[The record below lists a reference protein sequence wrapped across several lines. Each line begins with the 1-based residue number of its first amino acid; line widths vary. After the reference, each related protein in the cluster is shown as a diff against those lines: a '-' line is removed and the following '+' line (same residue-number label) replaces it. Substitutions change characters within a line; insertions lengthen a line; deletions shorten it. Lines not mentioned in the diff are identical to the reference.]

1 MRDYR
6 ISRVLPQSPKPSNL
20 DFAFMS
26 ETNSPAPGT
35 VDQYPH
41 KGKGIAYAAGAFG
54 WWAFIVP
61 SYFKLLSVHHA
72 NPLEILAQRILFGIP
87 ILLLMLFLSKQMGV
101 FVKAAT
107 SWASLKV
114 LIPSTILIAINWY
127 FFIYAV
133 STDRLSHA
141 SLGYYI
147 NPLFSIALGFLFLG
161 ERPRPVQW
169 GAIALAG
176 TAVIVMAYA
185 ELSYTVPMI
194 TNELGEL
201 VPDPTAPESKGFP
214 WLSLL
219 LPASFGTYGLLRK
232 QANVGPSVG
241 LTFEM
246 LLLLPLCIGL
256 VIWLGSS
263 DKSIFFA
270 SETPDWVS
278 WVMLLGGIVTIVPL
292 ICFTNAVRLLPLST
306 VGLLQYTAPTG
317 QLLLSAVF
325 FGETFT
331 PLKFSAFAIIWL
343 AVGIYSWDMIRGH
356 RASRAAIKTEML
368 E

>member
-1 MRDYR
+1 M
-6 ISRVLPQSPKPSNL
+6 PENPKPI
-20 DFAFMS
+20 
-26 ETNSPAPGT
+26 SPEE
-35 VDQYPH
+35 QYPD
-41 KGKGIAYAAGAFG
+41 KGKGIAFAAGAFG

-61 SYFKLLSVHHA
+61 SYFKLLSVHDA
-72 NPLEILAQRILFGIP
+72 NPLEILSQRVLFGIP
-87 ILLLMLFLSKQMGV
+87 LLLLMLAFTKQLGAFMQ
-101 FVKAAT
+101 AAT
-107 SWASLKV
+107 RCATLYV
-114 LIPSTILIAINWY
+114 LVPSTILIAINWF

-169 GAIALAG
+169 GSIVLAC
-176 TAVIVMAYA
+176 TAVLVMGYA
-185 ELSYTVPMI
+185 EL
-194 TNELGEL
+194 N
-201 VPDPTAPESKGFP
+201 AAESKGFP

-232 QANVGPSVG
+232 RASVGPSVG

-246 LLLLPLCIGL
+246 MLMLPLCVGL
-256 VIWLGSS
+256 VIWLGRT
-263 DKSIFFA
+263 DQGIFFA
-270 SETPDWVS
+270 SETPMWIS
-278 WVMLLGGIVTIVPL
+278 LVMLLGGVVTIVPL
-292 ICFTNAVRLLPLST
+292 ICFTNAVKLLPLST

-317 QLLLSAVF
+317 QLLLSVVF
-325 FGETFT
+325 FKENFT
-331 PLKFSAFAIIWL
+331 PLKAVAFGIIWL

-356 RASRAAIKTEML
+356 RQARAAARTELL

>member
-1 MRDYR
+1 MSDAP
-6 ISRVLPQSPKPSNL
+6 LTPKP
-20 DFAFMS
+20 D
-26 ETNSPAPGT
+26 T
-35 VDQYPH
+35 QYPD
-41 KGKGIAYAAGAFG
+41 KGKGIAYAACAFG

-61 SYFKLLSVHHA
+61 SYFKVLSVHHA
-72 NPLEILAQRILFGIP
+72 NPFEILAQRILFGIP
-87 ILLLMLFLSKQMGV
+87 VLLLMLALNKKFGEFM
-101 FVKAAT
+101 KAAT
-107 SWASLKV
+107 QWASLKV

-133 STDRLSHA
+133 STERLSHA

-169 GAIALAG
+169 RAIALAF

-185 ELSYTVPMI
+185 ELRYEVPMI
-194 TNELGEL
+194 LNELGESI
-201 VPDPTAPESKGFP
+201 PDPDAPAPKGFP

-219 LPASFGTYGLLRK
+219 LPASFGLYGLLRK
-232 QANVGPSVG
+232 QAKVGPSVG

-246 LLLLPLCIGL
+246 MLLMPLCVGL
-256 VIWLGSS
+256 VIWLSRSEQG
-263 DKSIFFA
+263 IFFA
-270 SETPDWVS
+270 SETPVWIS
-278 WVMLLGGIVTIVPL
+278 WIMLLGGVITIVPL

-317 QLLLSAVF
+317 QLLLSVVF
-325 FGETFT
+325 FGENFT
-331 PLKFSAFAIIWL
+331 PLKFAAFAIIWV

-356 RASRAAIKTEML
+356 REAKAARTELL

>member
-1 MRDYR
+1 M
-6 ISRVLPQSPKPSNL
+6 PESPPP
-20 DFAFMS
+20 
-26 ETNSPAPGT
+26 NSP
-35 VDQYPH
+35 VEQYPH

-54 WWAFIVP
+54 WWAVIVP

-72 NPLEILAQRILFGIP
+72 NPFEILAQRVLFGIP
-87 ILLLMLFLSKQMGV
+87 ILLLMLMLSRQMGV
-101 FVKAAT
+101 FLKAAT

-114 LIPSTILIAINWY
+114 LIPSTGLIAINWY

-133 STDRLSHA
+133 STERLSHA

-176 TAVIVMAYA
+176 TAVLVMAYA
-185 ELSYTVPMI
+185 EL
-194 TNELGEL
+194 
-201 VPDPTAPESKGFP
+201 TATDSLGFP
-214 WLSLL
+214 WLSVL

-232 QANVGPSVG
+232 RANVGPSVG
-241 LTFEM
+241 LAFEMM
-246 LLLLPLCIGL
+246 LLLPVCLGL
-256 VIWLGSS
+256 VIWLNSTDTG
-263 DKSIFFA
+263 IFFA
-270 SETPDWVS
+270 PDTKLWIS
-278 WVMLLGGIVTIVPL
+278 LIMLLGGIVTIVPL

-317 QLLLSAVF
+317 QLLLSVVF
-325 FGETFT
+325 FGEHFT
-331 PLKFSAFAIIWL
+331 PLKFAAFAIIWL

-356 RASRAAIKTEML
+356 RQARAAARTELL

>member
-1 MRDYR
+1 M
-6 ISRVLPQSPKPSNL
+6 PESPDL
-20 DFAFMS
+20 IS
-26 ETNSPAPGT
+26 ETT
-35 VDQYPH
+35 EQYPH

-54 WWAFIVP
+54 WWAFVVP
-61 SYFKLLSVHHA
+61 TYFKLLSTHDA
-72 NPLEILAQRILFGIP
+72 LPLEILAQRVIFGIP
-87 ILLLMLFLSKQMGV
+87 IMLIMLAFSKQMGA
-101 FVKAAT
+101 FLKAAT
-107 SWASLKV
+107 TWTSLKI
-114 LIPSTILIAINWY
+114 LIPSTGLIAINWY

-147 NPLFSIALGFLFLG
+147 NPLVSIALAYLFLG

-169 GAIALAG
+169 GAIAFASM
-176 TAVIVMAYA
+176 AVVVMAYA
-185 ELSYTVPMI
+185 ELSYSVPMI

-201 VPDPTAPESKGFP
+201 IPDPNAPASKGFP

-232 QANVGPSVG
+232 KANVGASVG

-256 VIWLGSS
+256 LIWLNAG
-263 DKSIFFA
+263 DKGIFFA
-270 SETPDWVS
+270 PETKLWIS
-278 WVMLLGGIVTIVPL
+278 LFMLLGGIVTIVPL
-292 ICFTNAVRLLPLST
+292 ICFTNSVRLLPLST

-317 QLLLSAVF
+317 QLLLAAVF
-325 FGETFT
+325 FGESFS
-331 PLKFSAFAIIWL
+331 PLKFSAFAIIWV
-343 AVGIYSWDMIRGH
+343 AIGIYSWDMLRGH
-356 RASRAAIKTEML
+356 REMQAAKIEML

>member
-1 MRDYR
+1 MA
-6 ISRVLPQSPKPSNL
+6 SQPPPPQL
-20 DFAFMS
+20 D
-26 ETNSPAPGT
+26 E
-35 VDQYPH
+35 QYPD
-41 KGKGIAYAAGAFG
+41 KGKGIMYAAGAFG

-61 SYFKLLSVHHA
+61 SYFKLLSVHDA
-72 NPLEILAQRILFGIP
+72 NPFEILAQRVLFGIP
-87 ILLLMLFLSKQMGV
+87 IMIVILALSRQMGA
-101 FVKAAT
+101 FTKASM
-107 SWASLKV
+107 SWASLKILV
-114 LIPSTILIAINWY
+114 PSTGLIAINWF

-147 NPLFSIALGFLFLG
+147 NPLFSIALGYLFLG

-169 GAIALAG
+169 GAIGLAA

-185 ELSYTVPMI
+185 ELSYTVPLI
-194 TNELGEL
+194 TNEIGEL
-201 VPDPTAPESKGFP
+201 IPDPNAPESKGFP

-219 LPASFGTYGLLRK
+219 LPASFGLYGLLRK

-246 LLLLPLCIGL
+246 LLLLPVCVGL
-256 VIWLGSS
+256 VIWLSRKDAG
-263 DKSIFFA
+263 ILFA
-270 SETPDWVS
+270 ADTELWISLL
-278 WVMLLGGIVTIVPL
+278 MLLGGIVTIVPL
-292 ICFTNAVRLLPLST
+292 ICFTTAVRLLPLST

-325 FGETFT
+325 FGEHFS
-331 PLKFSAFAIIWL
+331 PLKFAAFAIIWV

-356 RASRAAIKTEML
+356 REAKAAQTELL